1 MTRILQGTDFRL
13 LDASIE
19 LDALEDHLQLIESQM
34 HRLKKTNRL
43 KVDKY
48 IRSKGLTPDDPE
60 WYGTLQERQD
70 RVDSLPRLF
79 RGPFLVS
86 LFAAYESIVT
96 EIANLIRDGQSQKIT
111 IEDLEGDFLKRA
123 KKYYQRTLRFE
134 LCSQQE
140 IWNRIRMLSALRN
153 AYAHRNGRM
162 DMLTQKVKS
171 QIESCMR
178 QGPGISIHYGYIIC
192 DATTVDEIFRA
203 VRGSLDDLIS
213 RYKDWDNQQ
222 NQT

>member
-1 MTRILQGTDFRL
+1 MTQIIPRLDFRL

-19 LDALEDHLQLIESQM
+19 LDALGDHLQLIESEM
-34 HRLKKTNRL
+34 HRLQKTDRL

-48 IRSKGLTPDDPE
+48 IRNKDLTPDDPE
-60 WYGTLQERQD
+60 WYGTLQEYHD
-70 RVDSLPRLF
+70 RIESLPRLF

-86 LFAAYESIVT
+86 LFATYESIVT

-111 IEDLEGDFLKRA
+111 IEDLKGDFLERA
-123 KKYYQRTLRFE
+123 KKYYQHILRFE

-153 AYAHRNGRM
+153 AYAHRNERM
-162 DMLTQKVKS
+162 DMLTKKVKS
-171 QIESCMR
+171 QIGSYM
-178 QGPGISIHYGYIIC
+178 QGFGISIHYGYIIC
-192 DATTVDEIFRA
+192 DATTVDEMFRA
-203 VRGSLDDLIS
+203 VRGSLDDLIA
-213 RYKDWDNQQ
+213 RYKDWDSQQ